1 MKAGFRLAR
10 LEVLNWGTFGDAVWS
25 LDARGDN
32 TLLTGDIGSGK
43 STLVDA
49 VTTLLVAP
57 QRLQYNRAA
66 GADAR
71 ERNLRSYVLGYY
83 KSERGDSGASARPV
97 PLRDNNT
104 YTVILARFAN
114 EGFEQVV
121 TLAQVF
127 WIKDDGP
134 PDRFY
139 VVSDREL
146 SIAAHFKGFG
156 TDINQLRKRLRK
168 EGHEIDDSFARYCVA
183 FRRRLGIEN
192 EQALDLFHQT
202 VSMKQVGNL
211 TDFVRTH
218 MLQPFPVDERIAAL
232 IDHFNDL
239 HRAHE
244 AVLKARAQVE
254 ALVPLVDDCNKH
266 ARLSTEVTELRG
278 CRDAIGPWFAMQ
290 KRALLERRLE
300 NLAEEIGRFD
310 AQLETLRE
318 ERDGLKL
325 ERDEIKRD
333 IHENGGDRIE
343 TIKADISRL
352 EADRGERQRRSERYA
367 EAARR
372 VGLPAAV
379 DLETFTA
386 NQRAIRQSRE
396 ETDRKRA
403 DAQNVASEATVELR
417 ALRQQHGELDAEVT
431 SLRQRKSNIPARML
445 EMRATMCEALDLDE
459 ETLPFA
465 GELLQV
471 QPTEGAWEGAIE
483 RLLHGFGLSLLVPD
497 AQYANVAQWVERTHL
512 GGRLVYFRV
521 RPQRAAERASL
532 HADSL
537 VHKLDVRPR
546 SQFYGWLDAELA
558 RRFDYACCESL
569 DQFRRETRAITKAGQ
584 TKGAGERHEKDDRH
598 PIDDR
603 SHFVLGW
610 TNEAKIATLEKQLR
624 DLEVRIQEKAERL
637 ATAQADERELRQRME
652 DLARLA
658 GFEAFRGNRVA
669 AARHAD
675 RFTEKRPKEAGE
687 RVRRPRHAGRTTRRG
702 RFRAE
707 PQRTNHVR
715 NERSARHR
723 AQQARRRHAAAS
735 RMRRDARGGARR
747 RRPVLRTVDDPRW
760 TAARRASAYCRV
772 LRQTREGPARTRSR
786 SHRCGGSQA

>member
-49 VTTLLVAP
+49 ITTLLVAP
-57 QRLQYNRAA
+57 QRLAYNRAA

-71 ERNLRSYVLGYY
+71 ERNLRSYVLGHY

-97 PLRDNNT
+97 ALRDNNT
-104 YTVILARFAN
+104 YSVILARFAN
-114 EGFEQVV
+114 DGFEQVV

-127 WIKDDGP
+127 WVKDEGP

-146 SIAAHFKGFG
+146 SVAVHFKGFG

-168 EGHEIDDSFARYCVA
+168 EGHEIEDSFARYCVA

-218 MLQPFPVDERIAAL
+218 MLQPFPVDQRIGAL
-232 IDHFNDL
+232 IEHFNDL

-244 AVLKARAQVE
+244 AVLKARAQVD
-254 ALVPLVDDCNKH
+254 ALVPLVDDCEKH
-266 ARLSTEVTELRG
+266 ARLSTDVAALRM
-278 CRDAIGPWFAMQ
+278 CREAIGPWFALQ
-290 KRALLERRLE
+290 KKSLLDQRLE
-300 NLAEEIGRFD
+300 NLGEEMARFD

-318 ERDGLKL
+318 ERDRLQVD
-325 ERDEIKRD
+325 RDDIKRA
-333 IHENGGDRIE
+333 ILENGGDRIE
-343 TIKADISRL
+343 NIKAEIARL
-352 EADRGERQRRSERYA
+352 EADRGERQGRSERYA

-379 DLETFTA
+379 DIETFTA
-386 NQRAIRQSRE
+386 NQRSIRQARDE
-396 ETDRKRA
+396 ADRKRA
-403 DAQNVASEATVELR
+403 DVQNAASEATVELTS
-417 ALRQQHGELDAEVT
+417 LRREHTELDVEVT
-431 SLRQRKSNIPARML
+431 SLRQRKSNIPSRML
-445 EMRATMCEALDLDE
+445 EMRARMCDALDVDE
-459 ETLPFA
+459 DTLPFA

-471 QPTEGAWEGAIE
+471 QLTESAWEGAIE

-497 AQYANVAQWVERTHL
+497 AQYASVAQWVERTHI

-521 RPQRAAERASL
+521 RLQRVAEHTSL
-532 HADSL
+532 HQDSL
-537 VHKLDVRPR
+537 VHKLDVRPS
-546 SQFYGWLDAELA
+546 SQFYGWLDAELT

-584 TKGAGERHEKDDRH
+584 IKGAGERHEKDDRH
-598 PIDDR
+598 RIDDR
-603 SHFVLGW
+603 SQFVLGW
-610 TNEAKIATLEKQLR
+610 TNEAKIATLEKALR
-624 DLEVRIQEKAERL
+624 DLERRIQEKAERL
-637 ATAQADERELRQRME
+637 AKAQVSERELVKTLE
-652 DLARLA
+652 ELARLA
-658 GFEAFRGNRVA
+658 AFEAFRELDWRPLATRIDSLQNDLKKLESGVGRSRSTEPTTQRGGFGGA
-669 AARHAD
+669 AECANHVRHDGGSRQYA
-675 RFTEKRPKEAGE
+675 EQ
-687 RVRRPRHAGRTTRRG
+687 TRRG
-702 RFRAE
+702 DE
-707 PQRTNHVR
+707 
-715 NERSARHR
+715 
-723 AQQARRRHAAAS
+723 AAS
-735 RMRRDARGGARR
+735 RMR
-747 RRPVLRTVDDPRW
+747 
-760 TAARRASAYCRV
+760 
-772 LRQTREGPARTRSR
+772 
-786 SHRCGGSQA
+786 